1 MLISEALQ
9 GKLYRSNSVGNK
21 NGIIQ
26 YATKRNDV
34 YTKDNVYAYAIQVR
48 PIYDKDTAYRPDFYA
63 TIYVGVDE

>member
-9 GKLYRSNSVGNK
+9 GKFYRSSSVAHK
-21 NGIIQ
+21 NGIIK

-48 PIYDKDTAYRPDFYA
+48 PIYDPVDGLKSDFYA

>member
-9 GKLYRSNSVGNK
+9 GKLYRSNSVGHK
-21 NGIIQ
+21 TGIIQ

-48 PIYDKDTAYRPDFYA
+48 PIYDIYIGSRPDFYA

>member
-9 GKLYRSNSVGNK
+9 GKFYRSNSVAHK

-48 PIYDKDTAYRPDFYA
+48 PIYDKDTAYRSDFYA